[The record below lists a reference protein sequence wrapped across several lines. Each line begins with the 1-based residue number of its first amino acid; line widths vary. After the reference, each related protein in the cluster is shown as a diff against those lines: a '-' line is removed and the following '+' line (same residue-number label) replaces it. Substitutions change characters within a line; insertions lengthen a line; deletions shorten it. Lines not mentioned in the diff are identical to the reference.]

1 MNSAPFR
8 IEPLADQDERAS
20 FRCGDVALD
29 RYLHTQATQDIR
41 RRIASCFIAVEQSSG
56 LVAAFYTL
64 SAASVA
70 LKDLPTAEAKRLP
83 RYPSVPA
90 VRIGRLA
97 VDQRFQGQG
106 LGSALLLDAVARTI
120 RNDIAAVALLVDAKS
135 ESAVEFYRRFGFQTL
150 ADQPRSLFLPLA
162 TTQRDLKLWE

>member
-8 IEPLADQDERAS
+8 VEPLADQHQRAS
-20 FRCGDVALD
+20 FRCGEAALD
-29 RYLHTQATQDIR
+29 RYFHTQATQDIR
-41 RRIASCFIAVEQSSG
+41 RRIASCFVAVEQSSG

-70 LKDLPTAEAKRLP
+70 LTDLPIAVTKRLP

-97 VDQRFQGQG
+97 VDARFQDRG
-106 LGSALLLDAVARTI
+106 LGSALLMDAVARTI
-120 RNDIAAVALLVDAKS
+120 RNDIAAFALVVDSKS
-135 ESAVEFYRRFGFQTL
+135 ESATEFYRRFGFQPL

-162 TTQRDLKLWE
+162 TAQRDLKL